1 MRWLRAAMLVIVGLS
16 LIRPGGV
23 IGAQELEIG
32 SPPAS
37 PEFNGEFTDV
47 SDYWTIAWNDDW
59 YVTSYSALDYGELL
73 QLSDGVWTVR
83 LQGPIYDSLTDATV
97 EPGDART
104 ALIDLGKSIGVSEPM
119 YSENGR
125 PLQHFSPGRAWRVYE
140 QENGE
145 PIYLDVR
152 KLDDSGAFLSIM
164 AWVEGGIPVFNEH
177 YQQMLLLLENLRL
190 LR

>member
-1 MRWLRAAMLVIVGLS
+1 MRWLRAMMLLMIGLI
-16 LIRPGGV
+16 LVQPGGIV
-23 IGAQELEIG
+23 NAQDLKIG

-37 PEFNGEFTDV
+37 PEFDGEFKDV
-47 SDYWTIAWNDDW
+47 SDYWTIAWNEDW
-59 YVTSYSALDYGELL
+59 YVTTYSALEYGEML
-73 QLSDGVWTVR
+73 QLSDGIWTVR

-104 ALIDLGKSIGVSEPM
+104 ALIDLGKSLGVSDPL

-145 PIYLDVR
+145 PIFLDVR

-164 AWVEGGIPVFNEH
+164 AWVEGGTAVFNEN
-177 YQQMLLLLENLRL
+177 YQAMLLLLENVRILR
-190 LR
+190 